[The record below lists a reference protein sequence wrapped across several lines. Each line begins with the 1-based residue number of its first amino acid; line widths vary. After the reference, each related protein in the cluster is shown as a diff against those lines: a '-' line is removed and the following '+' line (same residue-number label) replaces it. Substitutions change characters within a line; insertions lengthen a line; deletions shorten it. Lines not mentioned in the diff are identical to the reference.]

1 MEFELLPIRNEE
13 NNVDLLYLAENLS
26 SDVAFKMLVSFTYGR
41 CCTDIV
47 TRIVMNEEE
56 DETHFFIHCSTCSNV
71 GMINNFNNYGL
82 FSQSIGR
89 YKTSSFESAVPFTI
103 RRVHYLDTDEYIDVK
118 GIITMAIERQNKYFN
133 LIRYLH
139 VYGCTVTISITNAKE
154 VFKVIPDYVPFNHGS
169 AFTNVIGPA
178 IRDEVANLM
187 RHLDPVGGI
196 DLDPEFVVA
205 YDVNG
210 PRFTSDNQSYTFR
223 IILTFQKFNG
233 VEIQNITPYNVI
245 FKPEDDDFIS
255 GYLVENGPNQFLKD
269 RISRMCTALLSDNG
283 CLFVP
288 EVLEFRT
295 QYEGGKEFINASL
308 RPRLVP
314 FTDDGSI
321 NVYGDGNV
329 NLESI
334 FMNAFWLKSK
344 CPDPLGRVEMV
355 FPFFGNVDSNTMAYI
370 RMPIGMPDTTYVEV
384 AGMYT
389 SSMISM
395 DVCAEDSLYVYWRL
409 YKEEL
414 NHFKYTDITRAI
426 PDPFIKI
433 DEDMSEELCH
443 AAGENEDV
451 IYNILMTLASSP
463 NLNSVFDILD
473 KRDDEFMKLNPDN
486 LNDLQKMIQKVFSAY
501 GTAINAGDDKEFLSI
516 FGLSSGR
523 AIRSIIQ
530 SSAEEMERRSA
541 TLQNVKDD
549 VTAAAKSR
557 SYVKHDDQ
565 EPIPREKVSDEVQR
579 AIDDLNKSPQH
590 LKKKK
595 GFFGNLF
602 G

>member
-1 MEFELLPIRNEE
+1 MEFELLPIRDEE
-13 NNVDLLYLAENLS
+13 TKVDLLYLAEKLP
-26 SDVAFKMLVSFTYGR
+26 SDIAFKMLVSYTYRR

-47 TRIVMNEEE
+47 TRIVMNEED
-56 DETHFFIHCSTCSNV
+56 DESHFFIHCSTCSNG

-103 RRVHYLDTDEYIDVK
+103 PRVHYLDTDEYIDVK
-118 GIITMAIERQNKYFN
+118 GIITVAIERQNKYFN

-139 VYGCTVTISITNAKE
+139 VYGCTVTIGITNAKD
-154 VFKVIPDYVPFNHGS
+154 VFNVIPNYVPFNHGS
-169 AFTNVIGPA
+169 AFNTVIGPA
-178 IRDEVANLM
+178 ISEQLSSLM
-187 RHLDPVGGI
+187 RHLDPVGGL
-196 DLDPEFVVA
+196 DLEPQFVVA
-205 YDVNG
+205 YDVSG
-210 PRFTSDNQSYTFR
+210 AHFTSDNQSYTFR
-223 IILTFQKFNG
+223 IVLTFQKFNG

-245 FKPEDDDFIS
+245 FKPEDDEFIS
-255 GYLVENGPNQFLKD
+255 GYLVEKGPNQFLKD
-269 RISRMCTALLSDNG
+269 RVSRMCTALLSDNG

-314 FTDDGSI
+314 FTNDGSI

-334 FMNAFWLKSK
+334 YMNAFWLKSN
-344 CPDPLGRVEMV
+344 CPDPLGQVEMV
-355 FPFFGNVDSNTMAYI
+355 FPFFGNVDSNTIAYI
-370 RMPIGMPDTTYVEV
+370 RMPIGMPATTYTDIAE
-384 AGMYT
+384 MYT

-395 DVCAEDSLYVYWRL
+395 DICAEDSLYVYWRI

-433 DEDMSEELCH
+433 DEDMAEDLSH
-443 AAGENEDV
+443 AAGENEES

-473 KRDDEFMKLNPDN
+473 QRDDEFMKLNPDN

-501 GTAINAGDDKEFLSI
+501 GTAINAGDDKEFLSV
-516 FGLSSGR
+516 FGLAGGR

-557 SYVKHDDQ
+557 SYVKQDDQ
-565 EPIPREKVSDEVQR
+565 EPIPREKVSEEVQK
-579 AIDDLNKSPQH
+579 AIDDLNKPPQH